1 MHTERRAWDEVGR
14 CRGSTALDMLNLRWQ
29 LSSLRKTSN
38 NLVQENIARTVVV
51 LKAAGFVEV
60 VEEWCE

>member
-1 MHTERRAWDEVGR
+1 
-14 CRGSTALDMLNLRWQ
+14 MLNLRWQ